1 MDLQSSESTEPQML
15 PPRPGRFASRDQ
27 MIEHVGDFGVSQG
40 YVVTIKHSKKDIYVL
55 LGCDRGGKY
64 RDRRKNPETDSA
76 ESSRTQ
82 KSRSRRTNCQF
93 ELYGRK
99 EDGVWVLSVRNGTHN
114 HEPMKDLSEH
124 PACRRFKDDEI
135 LQIKEM
141 TEAGLKP
148 RQILKRL
155 RKKNPE
161 LLSTPKQVYN
171 VKAKL
176 RSGVVTAQK
185 FKCLRP
191 LKGPNSSFQTPA
203 ATEATWRQ
211 RLFPRVP
218 NFIEGSFLDSQSS
231 ATIDVINPANQQVV
245 YILPI
250 TTIAELKAAVFAAK
264 RAFDSWRN
272 TPVLTRQRIIL
283 KFRELIHRDK
293 DKLASSIAREVGKT
307 LKNSYR
313 DVYSGLEAL
322 DLACDAATSDMG
334 QFVSSVANG
343 VDVYSIREP
352 LGVCAGMCLSNLS
365 AIIALWM
372 FPLAVVYGNTFIL
385 KSSLKDPGVCMM
397 LAELASEAGLPN
409 GVLNIVHGT
418 DDIVNAICDDDDV
431 KAISVAA
438 SKTYGMY
445 VFSRASPKGT
455 RVQNYT
461 EGSSH
466 VVVMPDANVD
476 YTLNVLVGVAFRA
489 EGERC
494 FAVNTVIFVG
504 DSKSWESKLVERAIA
519 LKVTAGTEPDADVG
533 PVISK
538 QEKERICKVIQSGI
552 EKGARLILD
561 GRNIVVPGYP
571 HGNFIGPTIIC
582 DVTTDMGCYQEKIFG
597 PVIMCMQVKSLE
609 EAINLVNEC
618 RHSNG
623 ASIFTTSGA
632 SARKFQISIET
643 GQIGIN
649 VPVSVPMPFIS
660 STHPEAS
667 FPGQA
672 GSQFFTKTKTVRQ
685 QWNEFPME
693 EEAGVP
699 ILMD

>member
-15 PPRPGRFASRDQ
+15 PPCPGRFASREQ
-27 MIEHVGDFGVSQG
+27 MIEHAGDFGVSQG

-64 RDRRKNPETDSA
+64 RDRRKTPETDSA

-82 KSRSRRTNCQF
+82 KARSRLTNCQF

-99 EDGVWVLSVRNGTHN
+99 EDGVWALSVRNGTHN

-124 PACRRFKDDEI
+124 PASRRFKDDEI

-176 RSGVVTAQK
+176 RNGVVTAQK
-185 FKCLRP
+185 YRCLRP
-191 LKGPNSSFQTPA
+191 LKGPNTSSQTPA
-203 ATEATWRQ
+203 ANEASWRQ

-218 NFIEGSFLDSQSS
+218 NFIEGSFLESQST
-231 ATIDVINPANQQVV
+231 ATVDVINPANQQVV
-245 YILPI
+245 YILPL
-250 TTIAELKAAVFAAK
+250 TTISELKAAVFAAK

-272 TPVLTRQRIIL
+272 TPAMTRQRIIL

-307 LKNSYR
+307 LKNAYR
-313 DVYSGLEAL
+313 DVYCGLEAL
-322 DLACDAATSDMG
+322 DLACDSANSDMG
-334 QFVSSVANG
+334 QFVSSLANG

-352 LGVCAGMCLSNLS
+352 LG
-365 AIIALWM
+365 M

-397 LAELASEAGLPN
+397 LAELAVEAGLPN

-445 VFSRASPKGT
+445 VYSRASPKGT
-455 RVQNYT
+455 RVQKYT
-461 EGSSH
+461 EGSGH
-466 VVVMPDANVD
+466 VVVMPDAKMD
-476 YTLNVLVGVAFRA
+476 YTLDILVPVAYRA

-504 DSKSWESKLVERAIA
+504 DSESWESKLVERAKA

-538 QEKERICKVIQSGI
+538 Q
-552 EKGARLILD
+552 
-561 GRNIVVPGYP
+561 VPGYP

-582 DVTTDMGCYQEKIFG
+582 DVTPDMGCYQEKIFG
-597 PVIMCMQVKSLE
+597 PVIMCMQIKSLE
-609 EAINLVNEC
+609 EAINVVNEC

-632 SARKFQISIET
+632 SARKFQSSIET

-660 STHPEAS
+660 SSHPEAS

-685 QWNEFPME
+685 QWNEFPVE
-693 EEAGVP
+693 EEGGVP
-699 ILMD
+699 TLPNLI